1 MRERNGNWNLY
12 HQGKGLY
19 IATKFA
25 LHLLGSG
32 RQRKDVVYSRSLEQ
46 KKLSVKKVLPRRTFV
61 QQQAS
66 AWQWPCQLR
75 SH

>member
-1 MRERNGNWNLY
+1 MEIGTYIIR
-12 HQGKGLY
+12 GKGLS

-25 LHLLGSG
+25 LHLLGSE
-32 RQRKDVVYSRSLEQ
+32 RQRKDVVYSRSLER

-61 QQQAS
+61 RQQAS
-66 AWQWPCQLR
+66 ARRLPCQLS